1 MPVAGGR
8 PIVKRLLWS
17 VCIVQSVALAAS
29 TRLSAQSA
37 ADFYA
42 AKKNL
47 TIIIASG
54 VGGGYDTYARSF
66 ARHFGRHVAGNPN
79 IVLQNMEGAS
89 GLEATNYVANK
100 APRDGT
106 TILATYNSL
115 LILPLFDKT
124 RAFYEVRT
132 MNWIGSIAK
141 ATEDCFTWHTSS
153 IKTIEQAKMHEVLM
167 GSTGATG
174 DSAIFPKLLNSL
186 VGTKFR
192 TISGYSTNAQY
203 LAIERGEVEGSC
215 GLGQSTVAA
224 AKPDWV
230 SGHKMNYLVQFG
242 LAKVPAMEN
251 APLATELVGDE
262 NDKKIFELLAY
273 PQEMGRPFAAPPGVP
288 ADRVAALRTAFDKTM
303 RDPDFLADSAKA
315 SQAVQPMQG
324 EAVASML
331 QQAYATPNDVIAR
344 YNALIADAR

>member
-1 MPVAGGR
+1 MKRRLSSVLVAGGFVIAF
-8 PIVKRLLWS
+8 PIG
-17 VCIVQSVALAAS
+17 AS
-29 TRLSAQSA
+29 DDTV

-54 VGGGYDTYARSF
+54 VGGGYDSYARSF
-66 ARHFGRHVAGNPN
+66 AHYFGRHVAGNPN

-89 GLEATNYVANK
+89 GLEATNYIANK

-115 LILPLFDKT
+115 LILPLIDKSRARFD
-124 RAFYEVRT
+124 VRT

-141 ATEDCFTWHTSS
+141 ATEDCFTWHTSP
-153 IKTIEQAKMHEVLM
+153 IQTIEQVKTHEVLM

-186 VGTKFR
+186 VGTKFK

-230 SGHKMNYLVQFG
+230 AGHKMNYLVQFG
-242 LAKVPAMEN
+242 LARDPAMAD
-251 APLATELVGDE
+251 APLATELVD
-262 NDKKIFELLAY
+262 NVDDK
-273 PQEMGRPFAAPPGVP
+273 
-288 ADRVAALRTAFDKTM
+288 
-303 RDPDFLADSAKA
+303 RDL
-315 SQAVQPMQG
+315 
-324 EAVASML
+324 
-331 QQAYATPNDVIAR
+331 
-344 YNALIADAR
+344 